1 MKAKEFDERFDAG
14 GTWQQLWIRLG
25 RGAPARSTGA

>member
-14 GTWQQLWIRLG
+14 EAIAAALDT
-25 RGAPARSTGA
+25 ARPGGPIP

>member
-14 GTWQQLWIRLG
+14 EDITAALDT
-25 RGAPARSTGA
+25 ARPGGPIP

>member
-14 GTWQQLWIRLG
+14 EDMAAALDT
-25 RGAPARSTGA
+25 ARARRPGE